1 MFNPNHFDGG
11 SNLNAGH
18 GSKHLGL
25 IILALLNDLVKV
37 LGIKGILNIA
47 TADSVAV
54 ASADSTDEPTLVVLV
69 NEEKASYNGIVALAN
84 SIKTTLSPLTILAIT
99 EPVAVASSVVDA
111 TNTATAITLV
121 NDLKAKYNAA
131 YLLLNQIKAELNV
144 DGTVAIAAAN
154 LVVEA
159 TVNATDLA
167 TAIALSN
174 ALKVK
179 LNAAVTL
186 ANEVKADL
194 NAVEK
199 VVLESTALFA

>member
-18 GSKHLGL
+18 GSKHLGI

-37 LGIKGILNIA
+37 LGIKGILNIS

-69 NEEKASYNGIVALAN
+69 NEEKGSYNGIAALAN
-84 SIKTTLSPLTILAIT
+84 SIKTTLSPLTILAIS
-99 EPVAVASSVVDA
+99 EPAALVSSVANA

-144 DGTVAIAAAN
+144 DGTVVIAAAN

-159 TVNATDLA
+159 TVNASDLA

-186 ANEVKADL
+186 ANEIKSDL
-194 NAVEK
+194 NGVEK